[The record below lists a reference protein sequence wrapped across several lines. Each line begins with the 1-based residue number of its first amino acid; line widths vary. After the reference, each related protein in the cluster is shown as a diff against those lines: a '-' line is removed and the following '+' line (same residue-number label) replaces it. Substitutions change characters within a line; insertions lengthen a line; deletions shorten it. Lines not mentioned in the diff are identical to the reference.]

1 MKKLR
6 YYLAEQI
13 QDDENAETIE
23 QLERILTIRK
33 NRQQKLEAKTRELR
47 RSLSDKEK
55 ELAEQQSKAQQK
67 EENSK
72 EEISSLRQQ
81 NEGYLSLNDIFYWKK
96 KEVDI
101 NKSIKRQYAY
111 CKDLQGEKDI
121 KLYHLKQHMK
131 VYKQAVI
138 DAEKISLIQDEIK
151 NDTL

>member
-96 KEVDI
+96 K
-101 NKSIKRQYAY
+101 KSTSTNPLKGNTPTAKTFKVKRTSNFT
-111 CKDLQGEKDI
+111 I
-121 KLYHLKQHMK
+121 
-131 VYKQAVI
+131 
-138 DAEKISLIQDEIK
+138 
-151 NDTL
+151 